1 MPRVD
6 VLLCRNSLSAAC
18 QVQIGPALRTGP
30 ISGPELL
37 RSYLRTYIF
46 GFACL
51 MDDAWPLSVAWA
63 SILSP
68 ALKVPS
74 S

>member
-1 MPRVD
+1 MPKEV
-6 VLLCRNSLSAAC
+6 SEAF
-18 QVQIGPALRTGP
+18 QVWIGPALWTGP

-37 RSYLRTYIF
+37 SSYPRTYF
-46 GFACL
+46 VGCTCL
-51 MDDAWPLSVAWA
+51 MDDAWALSVAWA